1 VPLIVAELGRDVQS
15 SVLHLFATLA
25 KKERS
30 DISVRT
36 KAALKAAKARGVRLG
51 NPRLEEARAAAMTS
65 MKAVGDAIA
74 VRALPVA
81 ESLRA
86 ECLTLRQIAG
96 RLNQSGVATARG
108 GRWQPQ
114 QVANL
119 LRRA

>member
-1 VPLIVAELGRDVQS
+1 MQSWILHIFAALAE
-15 SVLHLFATLA
+15 
-25 KKERS
+25 KERS
-30 DISVRT
+30 DISART
-36 KAALKAAKARGVRLG
+36 RAALKAAKTRGVRLG
-51 NPRLEEARAAAMTS
+51 NPRLEEARAAALTS

-74 VRALPVA
+74 ARALPMA

-86 ECLTLRQIAG
+86 DGLTLRQIAA